1 MNKYLIA
8 ILKEVNTIIIPDLG
22 ALTIVNHATGE
33 IMFMPYLKF
42 DDGKLSKHIAERE
55 GWEEN
60 EAKNLIAKYVREVRT
75 KLDQGETY
83 DIYQVGSFFKNEEGD
98 VDFRIWSGEQ
108 NQTVPTSPVV
118 ESSEPERA
126 APSVTT
132 EEPVSEQLEPTAE
145 KMPEEI
151 TPAEEPIIP
160 ESTPQPAEAEK
171 QEEKAP
177 VDEVASAEISH
188 VHEQKDDELTPVS
201 EEEQWKDDLDVPPV
215 NFQKETPKKPILEK
229 AVKDKKPKK
238 RGAGFYIL
246 LGFLVV
252 LIGGGTYFGINYNEL
267 KQHISFL
274 ADKEEATPEKE
285 ESVDKEAADAE
296 LTAQDDAPENN
307 EFEETTDEVPA
318 EETETATEETAP
330 VEPEIRTNAGIRVDK
345 ALPVQVIAGSFT
357 EESNANGMVERLK
370 AAGHDAAI
378 IGQYDQLYLV
388 SVGSFESMEAF
399 GTQKS
404 SVAAIAPKYW
414 VFRK

>member
-1 MNKYLIA
+1 MDKYLIE

-98 VDFRIWSGEQ
+98 VDFRIWMGEKV
-108 NQTVPTSPVV
+108 QTAPAAKQP
-118 ESSEPERA
+118 EPENA
-126 APSVTT
+126 APVAAS
-132 EEPVSEQLEPTAE
+132 EDPVSEQSETQVTDEAVEMATEAPVISDAKSEPVETE
-145 KMPEEI
+145 TPEED
-151 TPAEEPIIP
+151 
-160 ESTPQPAEAEK
+160 STPI
-171 QEEKAP
+171 EESPSIENKD
-177 VDEVASAEISH
+177 VS
-188 VHEQKDDELTPVS
+188 EQKTDEPVQLS

-246 LGFLVV
+246 LGVLVV
-252 LIGGGTYFGINYNEL
+252 LLGGGTYVGINYNEL
-267 KQHISFL
+267 KQHIPFL
-274 ADKEEATPEKE
+274 ADKEEETPQIE
-285 ESVDKEAADAE
+285 ESVDQEVIDSESTADE
-296 LTAQDDAPENN
+296 NIPENT
-307 EFEETTDEVPA
+307 ESEETTEEVPA
-318 EETETATEETAP
+318 EESEMNPEETAS
-330 VEPEIRTNAGIRVDK
+330 VEPEIVTGGGLRVDK
-345 ALPVQVIAGSFT
+345 ALAVQVIAGSFT

-370 AAGHDAAI
+370 AAGHNAAI

-388 SVGSFESMEAF
+388 SVGSFESMEVF

-404 SVAAIAPKYW
+404 SVEAIAPKYW

>member
-1 MNKYLIA
+1 MDKYLIA

-98 VDFRIWSGEQ
+98 VDFRIWTGEK
-108 NQTVPTSPVV
+108 V
-118 ESSEPERA
+118 ETASVAEQSEPESV
-126 APSVTT
+126 APIVAPEDPVSEQPETQVIDEPVEAET
-132 EEPVSEQLEPTAE
+132 EEPVISHAQSEPVET
-145 KMPEEI
+145 KTPEEDS
-151 TPAEEPIIP
+151 TPIEEPASIENEDLP
-160 ESTPQPAEAEK
+160 ESKMDE
-171 QEEKAP
+171 P
-177 VDEVASAEISH
+177 V
-188 VHEQKDDELTPVS
+188 QLS

-215 NFQKETPKKPILEK
+215 NFQKEAPKKPILEK

-246 LGFLVV
+246 LGVLV
-252 LIGGGTYFGINYNEL
+252 LLLGGGTYFGINYNEL
-267 KQHISFL
+267 KQHIPFL
-274 ADKEEATPEKE
+274 ADKEEVTPEKE
-285 ESVDKEAADAE
+285 EPVDEEVTDAE
-296 LTAQDDAPENN
+296 STTEDNAPENN
-307 EFEETTDEVPA
+307 DPEETNREVPT
-318 EETETATEETAP
+318 EETETNPEETAP
-330 VEPEIRTNAGIRVDK
+330 VEPEIVTSGGIRVDK
-345 ALPVQVIAGSFT
+345 ALPVQIIAGSFT

-370 AAGHDAAI
+370 AAGHSAGI

-404 SVAAIAPKYW
+404 SVEAIAPKYW